1 VSASVWGIDNFNE
14 YLRGSQF
21 TLYAD
26 PTPTT
31 DMGTMQTKT
40 LNRLRT
46 AMIKHNFLTK
56 NRQQSNLPK
65 ELKMTQN
72 HCKELEQPKNMT
84 FNNKI
89 HTAI

>member
-1 VSASVWGIDNFNE
+1 
-14 YLRGSQF
+14 
-21 TLYAD
+21 
-26 PTPTT
+26 
-31 DMGTMQTKT
+31 MGTMQTKT
-40 LNRLRT
+40 LNRLQT
-46 AMIKHNFLTK
+46 VMIEHNFLTK

-89 HTAI
+89 HPELFEKPGKTGPMVLSITDGSQHYG